1 MLTDADG
8 CIQSC
13 AFVEF
18 PPHGA
23 VSREKPLV
31 GLFCGGHR
39 AGDSGGFRGQISPI
53 LLSEGAWDSKTV
65 AAEFK
70 RGPLADLPADA
81 HALSASQPSSPV
93 RQGKAHAAAHEHKTL
108 LLVSPASCIKGRM
121 HVSKIDGINLFSLSE
136 MAENLFDRFSKM
148 KAAAGDLKI
157 DLKVDHPKGDKEA
170 KKDKKDDGK
179 KGKEECEQHQG
190 EMMGYIQSHCTMS
203 LLECLG
209 QIGGIA
215 LILRLLVPMREHSQ
229 LGALRVLAQ
238 VLAQADGDQC
248 ESELLGDFLRL
259 NGHCFLLYVF
269 SQADPPEEQVLY
281 ILLKMAAGTDA
292 GGAAVGI
299 KVPIFAVLV
308 TYMLNLTSLPVRS
321 VLRVIRSIDDHFF
334 TGARGSAGREVW
346 MRTDGLGLPALF
358 NLFRTLDTSLF
369 PCVINL
375 LQQTAPSWAALEIEQ
390 LISFILVSEKTLS
403 VRRSRMHTYADG
415 C

>member
-81 HALSASQPSSPV
+81 HALTACQPSSPLQ
-93 RQGKAHAAAHEHKTL
+93 RQGKAHAPAHEHKTL

-121 HVSKIDGINLFSLSE
+121 HVSKIDGLNALFSLTE

-148 KAAAGDLKI
+148 KAAAGELKI
-157 DLKVDHPKGDKEA
+157 DPKLDHPKGDKEA

-179 KGKEECEQHQG
+179 KGKEEPEQHLG

-203 LLECLG
+203 LLESLG
-209 QIGGIA
+209 QIGGVA
-215 LILRLLVPMREHSQ
+215 LILRLLVPMSELSQ
-229 LGALRVLAQ
+229 LSALRVLAQ
-238 VLAQADGDQC
+238 VLAQADGD
-248 ESELLGDFLRL
+248 
-259 NGHCFLLYVF
+259 
-269 SQADPPEEQVLY
+269 
-281 ILLKMAAGTDA
+281 
-292 GGAAVGI
+292 
-299 KVPIFAVLV
+299 
-308 TYMLNLTSLPVRS
+308 
-321 VLRVIRSIDDHFF
+321 
-334 TGARGSAGREVW
+334 
-346 MRTDGLGLPALF
+346 
-358 NLFRTLDTSLF
+358 
-369 PCVINL
+369 
-375 LQQTAPSWAALEIEQ
+375 
-390 LISFILVSEKTLS
+390 
-403 VRRSRMHTYADG
+403 YADV